1 MNKKDFSIKDIS
13 KIVWINVCIILVATI
28 LFGLGGNLY
37 AKHKQHTTYESVR
50 NIMTTRSYDGAA
62 ANEELQADLS
72 LGNTYAE
79 IVESNDTAK
88 AARKYLPKNL
98 RKQYS
103 SEQISSMINAEPIM
117 QTTIVKVSAKANT
130 AKDSAAIVN
139 AVAKASANKI
149 PQKVI
154 SAGKISLFSK
164 AVASEAKS
172 NTSPSTKKLTLLGA
186 AIGFLLG
193 LVLSFSATTWV
204 YLIKRK

>member
-13 KIVWINVCIILVATI
+13 KIIWINICIILVATI

-149 PQKVI
+149 PQKAT

>member
-13 KIVWINVCIILVATI
+13 KIIWINICIILVATI

-88 AARKYLPKNL
+88 AARKY
-98 RKQYS
+98 
-103 SEQISSMINAEPIM
+103 
-117 QTTIVKVSAKANT
+117 
-130 AKDSAAIVN
+130 
-139 AVAKASANKI
+139 
-149 PQKVI
+149 
-154 SAGKISLFSK
+154 
-164 AVASEAKS
+164 
-172 NTSPSTKKLTLLGA
+172 
-186 AIGFLLG
+186 
-193 LVLSFSATTWV
+193 
-204 YLIKRK
+204 

>member
-149 PQKVI
+149 PQKVT
-154 SAGKISLFSK
+154 SASKISLFSK

>member
-149 PQKVI
+149 PQKVT

-172 NTSPSTKKLTLLGA
+172 NTSP
-186 AIGFLLG
+186 
-193 LVLSFSATTWV
+193 
-204 YLIKRK
+204 

>member
-13 KIVWINVCIILVATI
+13 KIIWINICIILVATI

-149 PQKVI
+149 PQKVT
-154 SAGKISLFSK
+154 SDGKISLFSK

>member
-13 KIVWINVCIILVATI
+13 KIIWINICIILVATI

-130 AKDSAAIVN
+130 
-139 AVAKASANKI
+139 
-149 PQKVI
+149 
-154 SAGKISLFSK
+154 
-164 AVASEAKS
+164 E
-172 NTSPSTKKLTLLGA
+172 
-186 AIGFLLG
+186 
-193 LVLSFSATTWV
+193 
-204 YLIKRK
+204 

>member
-13 KIVWINVCIILVATI
+13 KIIWINICIILVATI

-130 AKDSAAIVN
+130 AKDSAAIV
-139 AVAKASANKI
+139 KASANKI
-149 PQKVI
+149 PQKVT

>member
-88 AARKYLPKNL
+88 DARKYLPKNL

-139 AVAKASANKI
+139 AVTKASANKI
-149 PQKVI
+149 PQKVT
-154 SAGKISLFSK
+154 SAVKISLFSK
-164 AVASEAKS
+164 AVANEAKS
-172 NTSPSTKKLTLLGA
+172 NTSPSTKKFTLLGA